1 MESVEVTTMTSRGQ
15 IVIPQAVREALELS
29 SGTKFV
35 VVGEGDTVILKR
47 IGGPSVDELK
57 ALLARSRRIAKEKGL
72 KKTDLKEAIDQER
85 KKR

>member
-1 MESVEVTTMTSRGQ
+1 MESIEVTTMTSRGQ
-15 IVIPQAVREALELS
+15 IVIPQAVREALELG

-35 VVGEGDTVILKR
+35 VIGEGDTVILKR

-57 ALLARSRRIAKEKGL
+57 ALLTKSRRLAKEKGL
-72 KKTDLKEAIDQER
+72 KETDLKDAIDQER